1 MTTSSLEPFQFSTES
16 FALRLQ
22 FMDWYLFN
30 QICINTDQAL
40 DVQASMKDAS
50 WYNRVVDMAVTF
62 VSILYVTFGSISY
75 MFFKDDTDSEIT
87 LNLGDK

>member
-1 MTTSSLEPFQFSTES
+1 
-16 FALRLQ
+16 
-22 FMDWYLFN
+22 
-30 QICINTDQAL
+30 
-40 DVQASMKDAS
+40 MKDAS